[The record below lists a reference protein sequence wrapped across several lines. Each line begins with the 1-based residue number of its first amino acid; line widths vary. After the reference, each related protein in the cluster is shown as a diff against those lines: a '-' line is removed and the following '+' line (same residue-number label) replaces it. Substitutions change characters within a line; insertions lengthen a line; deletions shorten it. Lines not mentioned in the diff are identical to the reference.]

1 MLGPVPALMEVKVQ
15 SVDNLT
21 DYEKPLV
28 ANFEVKGGLGTPTGK
43 RMILPAD
50 VFLTENVATFPHEK
64 REMPIYFQ
72 YPQSVLDAVRIKF
85 PATMSLEATPTDTK
99 MSFQDMG
106 MYTLTAAPAAN
117 SVTVRR
123 SYLFNSV
130 LVALTDYGALRNFY
144 TQMETKDKESVV
156 LKVAPQSAAVVEPG
170 GN

>member
-1 MLGPVPALMEVKVQ
+1 MPV
-15 SVDNLT
+15 
-21 DYEKPLV
+21 
-28 ANFEVKGGLGTPTGK
+28 
-43 RMILPAD
+43 
-50 VFLTENVATFPHEK
+50 
-64 REMPIYFQ
+64 YFQ